1 MALSLIVG
9 LLVAFES
16 QSSTLDSRLDD
27 AALEKRLAQSTL
39 RVLSH
44 FDLALR
50 YQEATGYLGFMN
62 NISASRNGFAELSP
76 TLINEETIL
85 SVSPV
90 AVDLYVVL
98 FFIRNHAFRNHAF
111 MLNSISPNPDLQI
124 ATAAISDAL
133 LQAETTG
140 NLLYRRQSLSEILEH
155 LTTLRADIKRISE
168 RSI

>member
-1 MALSLIVG
+1 MKTSMTLSLIVG

-27 AALEKRLAQSTL
+27 VALEKRLAQSSL

-50 YQEATGYLGFMN
+50 YQEATGYLGFMT
-62 NISASRNGFAELSP
+62 NISASRNGFAGLSP
-76 TLINEETIL
+76 TLANEETIL

-90 AVDLYVVL
+90 ALDLYVVL
-98 FFIRNHAFRNHAF
+98 FFLRNHAL

-140 NLLYRRQSLSEILEH
+140 NLLYRRESLSEILEH
-155 LTTLRADIKRISE
+155 LATLRAEMKRISE